1 MSFNRRKKEDQ
12 RRQAAE
18 KEAAARWATDAQ
30 ELEDRRP
37 ALNHPGWLYS
47 AGLGMSLNICRGC
60 GACCRIPPLF
70 LPARFWGG
78 NNQRKYKNALF
89 YWG

>member
-1 MSFNRRKKEDQ
+1 MSFNRRKIEDQ
-12 RRQAAE
+12 RCQAAE

-37 ALNHPGWLYS
+37 TLNHPGWLYS
-47 AGLGMSLNICRGC
+47 AGVAMSFNICRGC
-60 GACCRIPPLF
+60 GACCRIPPLLVF
-70 LPARFWGG
+70 GEEIISG
-78 NNQRKYKNALF
+78 NTRNALY